1 MPQVQRIDPIALPSE
16 KESVAAYCR
25 VSTDSADQLNS
36 YHSQIAYY
44 TKLINDN
51 PDWELYDLYAD
62 AGITGTSIE
71 KRDEFKRMLADCRE
85 GKIQR
90 VLVKSVSRFA
100 RNTTELL
107 ETTRE
112 LKDLGVVVVF
122 EEQGFDTSQV
132 LGEMQLTMYA
142 MAAQEESHSISKNMI
157 WSYQKRMQN
166 GSYITNCAPYGY
178 RLVNSNELEVD
189 SGEAAIV
196 KQIFDLYLAG
206 KGKREIVKILN
217 SQSIKA
223 RNDEEWKYSSI
234 KYILEN
240 EKYYGSAVLQKKY
253 TVDPLTHRRNRNKGE
268 AQQYVLSACHEP
280 IISKETYNAAQRLS
294 SGRNE
299 CFEKAEHLFTHKIIC
314 PDCQRHFRQVSCNG
328 KSYWLCPYKANGIS
342 QCKSVRLS
350 ESRIK
355 IACVNFEAKLY
366 LHQNQIITPILG
378 YLREIEYTQTGS
390 DTKLFELDQS
400 IAALNDKS
408 LTLQKLSSKGF
419 ISPDEF
425 RIQNES
431 LATQRKK
438 LSAERNKKLHGLQSY
453 SALEKLEELQGI
465 LSSWPGV
472 PTEFDIDQF
481 DEIVEKIIPTADNK
495 LTFRL
500 HCGLELTEEIPS

>member
-1 MPQVQRIDPIALPSE
+1 MPQVQRIDPIVLPSE

-71 KRDEFKRMLADCRE
+71 KRDEFKRMLTDCRE
-85 GKIQR
+85 GKIKR

-142 MAAQEESHSISKNMI
+142 MAAQEESVSTANNIRWSI
-157 WSYQKRMQN
+157 QKRMASGEFV
-166 GSYITNCAPYGY
+166 GSIAPFGY
-178 RLVNSNELEVD
+178 ELEK
-189 SGEAAIV
+189 GELKIKTDEAEIV
-196 KQIFDLYLAG
+196 RMIFNLYLSG
-206 KGKREIVKILN
+206 KGQREIVQYLNNNNVPFPQGKRWVRSCVKVIL
-217 SQSIKA
+217 S
-223 RNDEEWKYSSI
+223 
-234 KYILEN
+234 N
-240 EKYYGSAVLQKKY
+240 ERYTGNALLQKKY
-253 TVDPLTHRRNRNKGE
+253 VENTLSHKLVINKGE
-268 AQQYVLSACHEP
+268 RQQYFVEDHHDA
-280 IISKETYNAAQRLS
+280 IISKETYAAARQLAANRS
-294 SGRNE
+294 KKQKQVR
-299 CFEKAEHLFTHKIIC
+299 HIFTHRMIC
-314 PDCQRHFRQVSCNG
+314 PDCSRHFREVTSSG
-328 KSYWLCPYKANGIS
+328 KSYWTCPNRANGAES
-342 QCKSVRLS
+342 CTPYRYS
-350 ESRIK
+350 EKQIMMCA
-355 IACVNFEAKLY
+355 ITMMVKLY
-366 LHQNQIITPILG
+366 IYQEEWLPSILAQ
-378 YLREIEYTQTGS
+378 LREIGYAQSGS

-408 LTLQKLSSKGF
+408 LTLQKLSNKGF

-425 RIQNES
+425 RIQSEA
-431 LATQRKK
+431 LAAQRQR
-438 LSAERNKKLHGLQSY
+438 LTAQRNKKLHGLQSH
-453 SALEKLEELQGI
+453 SAMEKLEELQAI

-495 LTFRL
+495 LT
-500 HCGLELTEEIPS
+500 

>member
-1 MPQVQRIDPIALPSE
+1 MPQVQRIDPIVLPSE

-62 AGITGTSIE
+62 AGITGTSID

-142 MAAQEESHSISKNMI
+142 MAAQEESLSISRNI
-157 WSYQKRMQN
+157 QWSYQKRMEN
-166 GSYITNCAPYGY
+166 GTFFGTRTPYGY
-178 RLVNSNELEVD
+178 KLSNSQLEIVPEEAEIVRNIFKLYL
-189 SGEAAIV
+189 SGESI
-196 KQIFDLYLAG
+196 G
-206 KGKREIVKILN
+206 KIAMRL
-217 SQSIKA
+217 
-223 RNDEEWKYSSI
+223 
-234 KYILEN
+234 N
-240 EKYYGSAVLQKKY
+240 EKRITAHYGRKWLYSTVRQLLDNERYIGDALLQKHY
-253 TVDPLTHRRNRNKGE
+253 TADSLKHYKRKNRGE
-268 AQQYVLSACHEP
+268 CPQYYVANSHPP
-280 IISKETYNAAQRLS
+280 IISKRD
-294 SGRNE
+294 
-299 CFEKAEHLFTHKIIC
+299 FELTQVMLKSKNGNSNRKRHIFTHKIVC
-314 PDCQRHFRQVSCNG
+314 PDCGRFFRHLQAND
-328 KSYWLCPYKANGIS
+328 KSYWICPNRANGSDTCSPYRFREETICTTIANFNIKLFLCYE
-342 QCKSVRLS
+342 QLLS
-350 ESRIK
+350 GICGLLMEVEY
-355 IACVNFEAKLY
+355 C
-366 LHQNQIITPILG
+366 QNTV
-378 YLREIEYTQTGS
+378 E
-390 DTKLFELDQS
+390 TKLFELNQS

-431 LATQRKK
+431 LASQRKK
-438 LSAERNKKLHGLQSY
+438 LSAERNKKLHGLQSH
-453 SALEKLEELQGI
+453 SAMEKLEELQAI

-481 DEIVEKIIPTADNK
+481 DEIVEKIIPTAGNK